1 MTFETG
7 RFWVADNGSSNG
19 IKNGRS
25 PSPGGGRRRS
35 LRDPQQQH
43 LRFHESFEMTETVT
57 VTQIKQSSFRMTDV
71 RTSSSNGSGNGGI
84 PPSGAAAV

>member
-1 MTFETG
+1 MATVKNSG
-7 RFWVADNGSSNG
+7 GNGNSGGS
-19 IKNGRS
+19 S

-43 LRFHESFEMTETVT
+43 LRFHESFQMTETVT

-71 RTSSSNGSGNGGI
+71 RTSSSNSNGGI
-84 PPSGAAAV
+84 PLSGAEAV